1 MQVGGAFV
9 GVQRGVV
16 LRAAE
21 MHFADARFRDGGR
34 GGVVG
39 DGGVDGERGGRVVI
53 VQHEVSASRGGG
65 ERAVARCRADG
76 QRGFSG
82 DDLDAAGAQ
91 GFRRRVH
98 GGGGGGVLLER
109 ADAGD
114 AGGQFDVPGGAGFI
128 DAEVHRRAVANDAQ
142 WAARGDVGGD
152 ARRLILDAEM
162 KGLRGTF
169 NVGARASE
177 ETGVAEVD
185 LVVAALAEAPVVMRV
200 PAFDEPGGIRGGD
213 SAVEGG
219 HPHADRPSRAGLPER
234 KVGGATFSRRRLVAR
249 VEQRDFSP
257 RRRQVD
263 PRVGFQIAGE
273 SARRNRPAIRAKAGI
288 NAPRN
293 AALRPEKDGLPGS
306 DAEEI
311 PCRSGRSLRG
321 RGAQRAVVK

>member
-1 MQVGGAFV
+1 M
-9 GVQRGVV
+9 
-16 LRAAE
+16 
-21 MHFADARFRDGGR
+21 
-34 GGVVG
+34 VG
-39 DGGVDGERGGRVVI
+39 DGGVDGQRGGRVVV
-53 VQHEVSASRGGG
+53 VQHEVAASSAGG
-65 ERAVARCRADG
+65 ERAIAGCRADG

-82 DDLDAAGAQ
+82 GDLDAAGAQ
-91 GFRRRVH
+91 GFRGGVH
-98 GGGGGGVLLER
+98 GRGGDGILLER
-109 ADAGD
+109 ADAGG

-128 DAEVHRRAVANDAQ
+128 DAEVHRRAVADNADR
-142 WAARGDVGGD
+142 AARGDVGGD
-152 ARRLILDAEM
+152 AWRLILDAEM
-162 KGLRGTF
+162 KSLRGAF
-169 NVGARASE
+169 NGGAGAREVA
-177 ETGVAEVD
+177 GVAKVD
-185 LVVAALAEAPVVMRV
+185 LVVAALGEAPVVMRV
-200 PAFDEPGGIRGGD
+200 SAGDQPGGIRGGD